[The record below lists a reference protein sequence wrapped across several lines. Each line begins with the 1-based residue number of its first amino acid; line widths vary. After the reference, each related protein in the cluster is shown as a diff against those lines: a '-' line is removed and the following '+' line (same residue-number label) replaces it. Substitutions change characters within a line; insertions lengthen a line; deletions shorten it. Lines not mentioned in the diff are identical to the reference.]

1 MLNLEYDKISENR
14 GGLFYRVAE
23 RVNKAVVVFIM
34 LY

>member
-1 MLNLEYDKISENR
+1 MLDFEYDKISENR
-14 GGLFYRVAE
+14 SGLFYRVAE